1 MISLESRENK
11 TCTYNIIDGLQM
23 NITITENPYDLNPDS
38 LFQMAARINKKR
50 GFLFVS
56 KVLGKHIPVQPA
68 TALAVGALLADR
80 YIHLHHQRNHPL
92 RNALIQSVNS
102 GIGDPSLLPK
112 LKETKLEL
120 PERTL
125 FIGFAETATALG
137 HSMFNCFQNAVYFHT
152 TREEISYMDSVINFE
167 EEHSHATSHRC
178 YIKPSIVENNHPVV
192 LVDDEMTTGKT
203 ALNIIES
210 IHELHPRKHYTVVS
224 ILDWRSRAQ
233 KEKFR
238 EMEKKLGIEITEVS
252 LLSGEIVPEGYPV
265 HKNEE
270 VEMYNEGRGTVQ
282 YHAIPSPSLHN
293 ININEGIPFLSQSG
307 RFGITSDETSALE
320 NYLSEIGDFLKGRRK
335 GTRTLCMGTG
345 EFMYI
350 PMGAAAEMGKGVF
363 FQSTTRSP
371 IYPHKTELYGAKSR
385 YTFDSIETP
394 GVVNYFYNVEKGQYD
409 EVFLFIERGMQPQ
422 ALESWLKHAR
432 NLFSFVHIVPFSK

>member
-1 MISLESRENK
+1 
-11 TCTYNIIDGLQM
+11 M
-23 NITITENPYDLNPDS
+23 NMAITENPYDLKPEA

-56 KVLGKHIPVQPA
+56 KVLGKHIPVMPV
-68 TALAVGALLADR
+68 TALSVGALLADR
-80 YIHLHHQRNHPL
+80 YIDIHHHRNHPL
-92 RNALIQSVNS
+92 RNALIQTVNN
-102 GIGDPSLLPK
+102 GIGDPSLLSK
-112 LKETKLEL
+112 MKETKLDL

-137 HSMFNCFQNAVYFHT
+137 HAMFNCFHNAVYFHT
-152 TREEISYMDSVINFE
+152 TREYIPYLDSIIRFE

-178 YIKPSIVENNHPVV
+178 YINPSILENSHPVV

-210 IHELHPRKHYTVVS
+210 IHKFHPRKHYTVVS

-252 LLSGEIVPEGYPV
+252 LLSGEIEPEGFPV
-265 HKNEE
+265 ENIEE
-270 VEMYNEGRGTVQ
+270 SELNIAGRGTVQ
-282 YHAIPSPSLHN
+282 YHTIPTPSLHKV
-293 ININEGIPFLSQSG
+293 NINEGIPYLSQSG
-307 RFGITSDETSALE
+307 RFGITSEETSALE
-320 NYLSEIGDFLKGRRK
+320 NYLSEIGAILKGRRK
-335 GTRTLCMGTG
+335 GTKTLCMGTG

-350 PMGAAAEMGKGVF
+350 PMTTAAEMGKGVF

-371 IYPHKTELYGAKSR
+371 IYPHKKESYGAKCR

-394 GVVNYFYNVEKGQYD
+394 GVANYFYNVEKGQYD
-409 EVFLFIERGMQPQ
+409 EVFLFIERGMEPQ
-422 ALESWLKHAR
+422 ALDSWLNHAR
-432 NLFSFVHIVPFSK
+432 YLFSYVHIVPFSI